1 MFHQQSQPPDI
12 RIRLLVDEKIRV
24 VNRIRNLP
32 HDIITQI
39 TPQIMRRNIMELEPT
54 VMGALFE
61 VMRTQLHYDRAVPAN
76 AVVPDG
82 PDVFREGCPLWVVE
96 ILGFVELHGLEFDG
110 FETEG
115 VEHFLFLCLLVVG
128 LVLVGP

>member
-1 MFHQQSQPPDI
+1 MTVPQEVRWDSGHVLYPVEALVHRVGRRVHIDPTMFHQQCQPPDI
-12 RIRLLVDEKIRV
+12 GIRLLVDEKIRV
-24 VNRIRNLP
+24 VNGIRDLP

-39 TPQIMRRNIMELEPT
+39 TPQIMRRDIMELEPT

-82 PDVFREGCPLWVVE
+82 PDVFREGCPL
-96 ILGFVELHGLEFDG
+96 
-110 FETEG
+110 
-115 VEHFLFLCLLVVG
+115 
-128 LVLVGP
+128 